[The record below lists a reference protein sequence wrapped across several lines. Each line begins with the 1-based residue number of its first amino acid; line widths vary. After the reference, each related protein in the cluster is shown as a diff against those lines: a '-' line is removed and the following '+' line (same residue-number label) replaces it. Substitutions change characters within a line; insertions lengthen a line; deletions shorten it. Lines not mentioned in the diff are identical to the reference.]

1 MSVPSA
7 ARKFDRPSDC
17 RRVPDQHAHVRA
29 IRPRGPTLCPRR
41 VSLPVRDVSPS
52 PENFLATQADKNAN
66 VLFPAGPRRDR
77 AAPAAVRKIPES
89 NPVLLRACSRF
100 ASQIRRAA
108 TNKCGRVFRAPDRQP
123 LIDLG
128 RSTPRSNGWWQTRW
142 LRFVRQRPDQ
152 LRSETS
158 PDHQQARCNPSKES
172 RQNQAWRWFTRML
185 RNFPVYESAFE
196 RFNYAVTQQKKIFGT
211 DGVRGVAN
219 VEPVTAETALKLGR
233 AAAFV
238 FAELNPRRT
247 PASARPKIVLGKDTR
262 LSGYML
268 ENALVAG
275 ITSLGVDV
283 LIIGPLPTPGV
294 AYITR
299 SLRADAG
306 IVLSASHNAYEDNG
320 IKFFRHDGNKLD
332 DQVEEK
338 IEQLVFTGE
347 IDSIRPTANKIGRAT
362 RIDDALG
369 RYVEFAKASFP
380 RGMSLEE
387 MRVAV
392 DVANGA
398 AYKSTPC
405 VLRELGADV
414 VVAHNQPNGM
424 NINDGCGSTHPEEIQ
439 RIVEISSADVGITHD
454 GDADRVLL
462 CDENGDIV
470 DGDEIL
476 AIAAL
481 DLLNAGRLTQ
491 NTVVATV
498 MSNFGLDETL
508 AAKGGKV
515 IRTKVG
521 DRYVIEEMVQR
532 KLNLGGEQSGHIIFR
547 DFTTTGDGIISALQI
562 LRIMHKTG
570 QPLGKLKTCL
580 KKYPQAQR
588 NLPVKEKPPLSELST
603 VMKLVNEAEKEL
615 SGKGRVLLRYSGTE
629 PKIRLLIEGRELD
642 QIDKQAN
649 RIADAIQSAI
659 GVN

>member
-1 MSVPSA
+1 MLP
-7 ARKFDRPSDC
+7 KF
-17 RRVPDQHAHVRA
+17 
-29 IRPRGPTLCPRR
+29 G
-41 VSLPVRDVSPS
+41 
-52 PENFLATQADKNAN
+52 
-66 VLFPAGPRRDR
+66 
-77 AAPAAVRKIPES
+77 
-89 NPVLLRACSRF
+89 
-100 ASQIRRAA
+100 
-108 TNKCGRVFRAPDRQP
+108 
-123 LIDLG
+123 
-128 RSTPRSNGWWQTRW
+128 
-142 LRFVRQRPDQ
+142 
-152 LRSETS
+152 
-158 PDHQQARCNPSKES
+158 
-172 RQNQAWRWFTRML
+172 
-185 RNFPVYESAFE
+185 VYESRFE
-196 RFNYAVTQQKKIFGT
+196 RFNYAVTEQKKIFGT

-233 AAAFV
+233 AAAYV
-238 FAELNPRRT
+238 FAQMNPRRT
-247 PASARPKIVLGKDTR
+247 PDGARPKIVLGKDTR

-283 LIIGPLPTPGV
+283 LVIGPLPTPGV

-306 IVLSASHNAYEDNG
+306 IVLSASHNPYADNG
-320 IKFFRHDGNKLD
+320 IKFFRHDGYKLD
-332 DQVEEK
+332 DQVEQQ
-338 IEQLVFTGE
+338 IEQLVFAGE
-347 IDSIRPTANKIGRAT
+347 IDSIRPTAGKIGRAA

-380 RGMSLEE
+380 RGMSLEQ

-405 VLRELGADV
+405 VLRELGAEV
-414 VVAHNQPNGM
+414 TVAHNEPNGV
-424 NINDGCGSTHPEEIQ
+424 NINAQCGSIYPEEIQ
-439 RIVEISSADVGITHD
+439 RLVKETGADVGITHD

-462 CDENGDIV
+462 CDENGEIV

-476 AIAAL
+476 AIASI
-481 DLLNAGRLTQ
+481 DLLRAGRLEQ

-508 AAKGGKV
+508 AAQGGKV

-521 DRYVIEEMVQR
+521 DRYVIEEMVRR

-570 QPLGKLKTCL
+570 QPLSKLKKCL

-588 NLPVKEKPPLSELST
+588 NLVVRSKPPIEELRE
-603 VMKLVNEAEKEL
+603 VVKLVNEIEKEL

-629 PKIRLLIEGRELD
+629 PKIRLLIEGREFEM
-642 QIDKQAN
+642 IERHAN
-649 RIADAIQSAI
+649 RIAEAIQSAI
-659 GVN
+659 GV